1 MANKKYKL
9 TDGNMWA
16 TDGIHDFGQNKTQR
30 TINSEVNSALGGK
43 APTNHASTATT
54 YGAASTSNYGHV
66 KLSNT
71 TPSMDGTAAVG
82 DSTDVARA
90 NHVHPSDTSRVPTSR
105 KVNNKQLSSDITL
118 AASDVGAAP
127 TDHASTAT
135 TYGKGTSSNYGHVKI
150 SDSLTDTTPAATGGV
165 VPSMKAVSD
174 LNGAI
179 NDLTANDIANNSNVS
194 GNKVKDALN
203 TLDSALSQ
211 IGTVIMGSDVTNE
224 LRNAQ
229 VEEIRT
235 ATLTNGTWLLFGY
248 VTFTENFSQRASI
261 YILNGSATLAQFN
274 GTGDF
279 GGPVSCFAALVVN
292 DNLGTKDIKLKIYQT
307 SGATQ
312 YVNAGRLTCV
322 KIK

>member
-1 MANKKYKL
+1 MYQYPYGNAQQLNLDWILSKLQEIESGSGGGADLEKVANTLVSASFDATIPYRRYDYAFYDGKL
-9 TDGNMWA
+9 YRALNDTIGAFNPADWLEVTLGADIPVLTRLLNA
-16 TDGIHDFGQNKTQR
+16 VDASLTTLQGQVADLDSDDVDN
-30 TINSEVNSALGGK
+30 
-43 APTNHASTATT
+43 ASNVTGTT
-54 YGAASTSNYGHV
+54 V
-66 KLSNT
+66 
-71 TPSMDGTAAVG
+71 TAAL
-82 DSTDVARA
+82 D
-90 NHVHPSDTSRVPTSR
+90 N
-105 KVNNKQLSSDITL
+105 
-118 AASDVGAAP
+118 
-127 TDHASTAT
+127 
-135 TYGKGTSSNYGHVKI
+135 
-150 SDSLTDTTPAATGGV
+150 
-165 VPSMKAVSD
+165 

-248 VTFTENFSQRASI
+248 VTFTEYFSQRASI

-279 GGPVSCFAALVVN
+279 GGPVSCFAAFVVN

-322 KIK
+322 KLK